1 MNKKSLLSL
10 CLFAASTALSFTA
23 VHIMSLFDVSKW
35 MGLTVGLSLLIT
47 TLMLEIMNACA
58 FKNRKGIHVVA
69 IAVNAIADGIAS
81 SSLFVHLGEYP
92 QLWQTVVI
100 FVVTIA
106 AFAIYLLITYTP
118 FARNHFISSIGMYI
132 VIICAAALSCLLS
145 LPKALAACSLALLY
159 MAVFISFFVSLPI
172 AARDMDE
179 HIKHIAYCSF
189 AALAAV
195 IVIVLIVIMSQ
206 GDFDIPD
213 FLSGGTSDKDK
224 KRNPYKYKR

>member
-10 CLFAASTALSFTA
+10 CLFAASTALSF
-23 VHIMSLFDVSKW
+23 VSLHIMSLFGVSKW
-35 MGLTVGLSLLIT
+35 VGLTVGLSLLFT

-58 FKNRKGIHVVA
+58 FKNRKGIHLTA
-69 IAVNAIADGIAS
+69 IAVNAIADGIAA

-92 QLWQTVVI
+92 QIWQTAVI
-100 FVVTIA
+100 FVVMVA
-106 AFAIYLLITYTP
+106 AFTIYLLITYTP

-132 VIICAAALSCLLS
+132 VIICAVALSCLLS

-159 MAVFISFFVSLPI
+159 MAVFISFLVSLPI
-172 AARDMDE
+172 AARDMNE

-213 FLSGGTSDKDK
+213 FLGGGSPDNDK